1 VTFIRALL
9 QYLTLPYLLEGALIT
24 VEITAASF
32 LGGLALGLIFAVMRE
47 SNFRVLRVVSWVYVW
62 IFRGTPILL
71 QLVFLYDML
80 PSWNIRFGSFVTAVI
95 GFSLNEGAFM
105 SELIRGGIH
114 SVPQNQVLA
123 AESLGMSSYRVLRQ
137 VVLPQAMRAMV
148 PPFGNE
154 AIGLLKNTSLASVIA
169 VNELLLRAQSIVSVN
184 FLYFEVLTA
193 SALMYLILT
202 TVISIIQSSLEQRV
216 SLTTDKRGWINHE
229 LATLKRRLMNPRGA
243 IQRGT
248 VVSRPTP
255 APADTLRAALESS
268 SSTTV
273 GGGTGA
279 VPLLRAD
286 QGMLRPLSLPPSRI
300 AAFLP
305 RGWSGHQAPTDHAT
319 RQPDQAGFLVCR
331 NVCKTYHS
339 AQVLKGVSMTVSRG
353 EVVVLMGPSGSG
365 KSTLLRLIMHLE
377 AVDDGEILLGQRH
390 IGYERVGNKL
400 RESRS
405 VARARAEAGIGMVFQ
420 QFNLFEHLTALDN
433 ITAALRYVYR
443 MRRPDAEKIGFQLLA
458 KVGLSDYA
466 HYLPR
471 NLSGGQQQRVAI
483 ARALATDPCLI
494 LLDEPTSALDP
505 ELIGEV
511 RTVIKGLANSGM
523 TMLVSSHDVKF
534 ALEIADRI
542 VFLQDGVI
550 ADEGPAHTIL
560 KDPKRAETRKFL
572 QLIDA

>member
-1 VTFIRALL
+1 
-9 QYLTLPYLLEGALIT
+9 
-24 VEITAASF
+24 
-32 LGGLALGLIFAVMRE
+32 
-47 SNFRVLRVVSWVYVW
+47 
-62 IFRGTPILL
+62 
-71 QLVFLYDML
+71 VFLYDIL
-80 PSWNIRFGSFVTAVI
+80 PLWNIRFGSFVTAVI

-123 AESLGMSSYRVLRQ
+123 AESLGMSRYRVLRQ
-137 VVLPQAMRAMV
+137 VILPQAMRAMV

-169 VNELLLRAQSIVSVN
+169 VNELLLRTQSIVSVN
-184 FLYFEVLTA
+184 FLYFEVFSA

-202 TVISIIQSSLEQRV
+202 TVVSVVQSSLEQSV
-216 SLTTDKRGWINHE
+216 SLTTDKRGWIKE
-229 LATLKRRLMNPRGA
+229 MGATLRRCLMLPRGP
-243 IQRGT
+243 IPGET
-248 VVSRPTP
+248 VGRRAKPV
-255 APADTLRAALESS
+255 PADTLRAELESS
-268 SSTTV
+268 LSMTGGVTST
-273 GGGTGA
+273 A
-279 VPLLRAD
+279 VLLSAD
-286 QGMLRPLSLPPSRI
+286 QGMFRPLSLPPSRI

-305 RGWSGHQAPTDHAT
+305 RSWRRAQAPAESGT
-319 RQPDQAGFLVCR
+319 REPDQAGFLICK
-331 NVCKTYHS
+331 NVCKSYHG
-339 AQVLKGVSMTVSRG
+339 APVLKGVSLSVSTG

-400 RESRS
+400 RETYN

-433 ITAALRYVYR
+433 VTAALRYVYR
-443 MRRPDAEKIGFQLLA
+443 MSRPDAETIGLKLLA

-466 HYLPR
+466 GYFPR
-471 NLSGGQQQRVAI
+471 KLSGGQQQRVAI
-483 ARALATDPCLI
+483 ARALATGPRLI

-511 RTVIKGLANSGM
+511 RTVIRGLAASGM
-523 TMLVSSHDVKF
+523 TMLVATHDVKF
-534 ALEIADRI
+534 ALQIADRI
-542 VFLQDGVI
+542 IFLQDGVI

>member
-1 VTFIRALL
+1 MTFIDALL

-24 VEITAASF
+24 VEITVASF
-32 LGGLALGLIFAVMRE
+32 LGGLVLGLLFAVMRE
-47 SNFRVLRVVSWVYVW
+47 LHSRVLRAVAWVYVW

-71 QLVFLYDML
+71 QLVFLYDVL

-105 SELIRGGIH
+105 SELIRGGIY

-123 AESLGMSSYRVLRQ
+123 AKSLGMSRYRVLRQ
-137 VVLPQAMRAMV
+137 VILPQAMRAMV

-169 VNELLLRAQSIVSVN
+169 VNELLLRTQSIVSVN
-184 FLYFEVLTA
+184 FLFFEVFSA

-202 TVISIIQSSLEQRV
+202 TVISIVQSSLEQSA
-216 SLTTDKRGWINHE
+216 SLTSDKRGWIIE
-229 LATLKRRLMNPRGA
+229 AGAIFKRRLIRPRGA
-243 IQRGT
+243 IPSGT
-248 VVSRPTP
+248 VVPNSRP
-255 APADTLRAALESS
+255 APADTLRAVLESS

-273 GGGTGA
+273 AGA
-279 VPLLRAD
+279 SSAAPMLRAD
-286 QGMLRPLSLPPSRI
+286 QGIIKPLSLPPSRI

-305 RGWSGHQAPTDHAT
+305 RSWREDQALDASGT
-319 RQPDQAGFLVCR
+319 RQPDEAGFLVCR
-331 NVCKTYHS
+331 NVCKTYQG
-339 AQVLKGVSMTVSRG
+339 ARVLKGVTMSVSRG

-377 AVDDGEILLGQRH
+377 AVDEGEILLGQRH
-390 IGYERVGNKL
+390 IGYEKVGNIL
-400 RESRS
+400 RESRNL
-405 VARARAEAGIGMVFQ
+405 ARARAEAGIGMVFQ

-433 ITAALRYVYR
+433 VTAALRYVYR
-443 MRRPDAEKIGFQLLA
+443 LRRPDAETIGIQLLA

-466 HYLPR
+466 TYRPR
-471 NLSGGQQQRVAI
+471 KLSGGQQQRVAI
-483 ARALATDPCLI
+483 ARALATDPRLI

-511 RTVIKGLANSGM
+511 RTVIRGLAASGM

-560 KDPKRAETRKFL
+560 KNPKRAETRKFL